1 MKKIILFFFFI
12 MAAISNAGAQSLMES
27 QQWRDL
33 IDDLQNENW
42 QEANTKSLTLLN
54 KMPNP
59 VADDVTAAL
68 LRTMY
73 IHSEAGLMNE
83 GKVTQEQAINAVN
96 GFVGKLIILPAHTV
110 GSKGNLNTIKMM
122 NQKTDTLYVAET
134 NRMGTDIFAF
144 VHVILNDKWSV
155 EDFKSRDGQFYSLGG
170 YIKTISVEGHILPRF
185 RIFLERGIYQK
196 YEQ

>member
-1 MKKIILFFFFI
+1 MRKFFLLIAILPFVVR
-12 MAAISNAGAQSLMES
+12 ANAQSLTQS

-33 IDDLQNENW
+33 INDLQDENW

-54 KMPNP
+54 KMPEAA
-59 VADDVTAAL
+59 ADDATSAL

-83 GKVTQEQAINAVN
+83 GKVTQQQAINAVK
-96 GFVGKLIILPAHTV
+96 GFTGKLIILPGHTV
-110 GSKGNLNTIKMM
+110 GSKGNLNTIKMVSE
-122 NQKTDTLYVAET
+122 KTDTLYVAET
-134 NRMGTDIFAF
+134 NREGTDIFAF
-144 VHVILNDKWSV
+144 VHIILNDKWSV
-155 EDFKSRDGQFYSLGG
+155 EDFKSRDGQLYSLGG
-170 YIKTISVEGHILPRF
+170 YIKTITVEGHLLPRF